1 VSTQVPHPAAQPR
14 STRARRWW
22 LLVIAALIVAAVVV
36 VVLVLRGGDEV
47 ETGVPTEVSPS
58 ELRDFAEDEGHDVYW
73 AGPVPG
79 FKIEL
84 TKTKNRNVF
93 VRYLPSAVPIGD
105 QRPNYTTIATYPR
118 KGAYEAT
125 VAAAKGRGQVRRN
138 TPGGAVSLYNRR
150 KPTSVYL
157 AYPNSNYLVE
167 IYAAAPQ
174 EAQQLAAS
182 GRIAPVR

>member
-1 VSTQVPHPAAQPR
+1 VGPFLLGAAI
-14 STRARRWW
+14 
-22 LLVIAALIVAAVVV
+22 VIAAVVV
-36 VVLVLRGGDEV
+36 AVLLLRNGEVV
-47 ETGVPTEVSPS
+47 ETGVPEEVSPG

-84 TKTKNRNVF
+84 TKTKNGNVF
-93 VRYLPSAVPIGD
+93 VRYLPSAVPVGD

-138 TPGGAVSLYNRR
+138 TPGGAISLYNRR

-157 AYPNSNYLVE
+157 AYPNSSYLVE